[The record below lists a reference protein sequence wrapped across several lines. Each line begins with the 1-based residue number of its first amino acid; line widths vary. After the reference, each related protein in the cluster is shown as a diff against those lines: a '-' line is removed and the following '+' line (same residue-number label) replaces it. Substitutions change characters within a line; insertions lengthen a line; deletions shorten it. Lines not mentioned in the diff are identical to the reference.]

1 MVSGGQITSDAG
13 TFSSNLSS
21 YSSSI
26 SSLAGSWQGKSYDNF
41 NSETSNFVSEF
52 QSTIENQLSTL
63 ASAVADYEAYKTA
76 RQNKEITESNLAKA
90 KNANDTGAISKY
102 STDLETYI
110 NNMSSYKS
118 KIESALENIK
128 GQKLEATPLKNKSNS
143 NEFINYYQYN
153 YGEPY
158 SEGTIATS
166 GCGPTSLAMV
176 LTYLLGE
183 EVSPVETAELGNGSY
198 TCSAG
203 TYWSYF
209 GDMADR
215 YGVNCEQMGVSGDN
229 IVNNLE
235 NGNPLIMSMGPG
247 HFTSGGHFIVLRG
260 IDEDN
265 NIIVSDPASE
275 DRSNQTWD
283 LDVFLDEGTQ
293 IWAFDNE

>member
-1 MVSGGQITSDAG
+1 MVSSGQITSDAG
-13 TFSSNLSS
+13 TFSSNISS
-21 YSSSI
+21 YSSSV

-41 NSETSNFVSEF
+41 NSETSNFISEF
-52 QSTIENQLSTL
+52 QSTIESQMSSL
-63 ASAVADYEAYKTA
+63 ASAVSDYEEYKTA
-76 RQNKEITESNLAKA
+76 RQNKEITESNLATA
-90 KNANDTGAISKY
+90 RNANDSSAIAKF
-102 STDLETYI
+102 STDLETYTKK
-110 NNMSSYKS
+110 MSSYKS
-118 KIESALENIK
+118 KIETALENIK
-128 GQKLEATPLKNKSNS
+128 GQQLEASPLKNN

-183 EVSPVETAELGNGSY
+183 EISPVETAELGNGSY
-198 TCSAG
+198 TCSEG

-215 YGVNCEQMGVSGDN
+215 YGVNCEQMGISKDN

-235 NGNPLIMSMGPG
+235 NGETLIMSMGPG

-260 IDEDN
+260 ID
-265 NIIVSDPASE
+265 
-275 DRSNQTWD
+275 
-283 LDVFLDEGTQ
+283 
-293 IWAFDNE
+293 

>member
-1 MVSGGQITSDAG
+1 MVSSGQITSDAG
-13 TFSSNLSS
+13 TFSSNISS

-26 SSLAGSWQGKSYDNF
+26 NSLASSWQGKSYDNF
-41 NSETSNFVSEF
+41 NSETSNFISEF
-52 QSTIENQLSTL
+52 QSTIENQMSTL
-63 ASAVADYEAYKTA
+63 ASAVSDYEAYKTA
-76 RQNKEITESNLAKA
+76 RQNKEITESNLATA
-90 KNANDTGAISKY
+90 RSANDSSAIAKY
-102 STDLETYI
+102 SSDLETYT
-110 NNMSSYKS
+110 NRMSSYKS
-118 KIESALENIK
+118 KIEAALENIK
-128 GQKLEATPLKNKSNS
+128 GQKLEASPLKNN

-183 EVSPVETAELGNGSY
+183 EISPVETAELGNGSY
-198 TCSAG
+198 TCSEG

-215 YGVNCEQMGVSGDN
+215 YGVNCEQMGISEEN

-235 NGNPLIMSMGPG
+235 NGETLIMSMGPG

-260 IDEDN
+260 IDENN

-293 IWAFDNE
+293 IWAFDNK